1 MEPARHDPPSR
12 AGDDTPSRA
21 GHDTPSRAGHDTPS
35 RAGHD
40 TAAPRRD
47 PRGFR
52 VGAVLGIPVFVS
64 GWWLLLVGWVVLW
77 YGGVLSESLPGL
89 RAGSAYLV
97 AAVFAVLLFGSVF
110 LHELGHAVTALR
122 LGIGVRSMSL
132 WLLGGSTEMAREAP
146 TPGREFAIAVAGP
159 AVNLVLGAV
168 GVAAVLVL
176 PSGTVTEEVAIQLA
190 FSNLLVGIFNLLPGL
205 PMDGGRLLRAGVWKV
220 TGDRFAGLT
229 VAGWAGRVLA
239 VGLAVAVLVALQ
251 QGLTGFGL
259 SVALMFAAALF
270 LWQGAS
276 QAIRSG
282 RLSRRFALL
291 DSTALARPALL
302 VNPDLPLAEALRRA
316 AETGQASLVVVDR
329 DLRPVAVVSRDAVD
343 AVPAERRPWVPVS
356 AVART
361 LHAGLVLPAGLRGE
375 DVVRAVQASP
385 ATEYVV
391 VDGDPH
397 TGGRVVGVLPAAA
410 IADTLEPRKS
420 TR

>member
-12 AGDDTPSRA
+12 AGDDPPSRA
-21 GHDTPSRAGHDTPS
+21 GHDTPSRAGHDN
-35 RAGHD
+35 AG
-40 TAAPRRD
+40 PRRD

-64 GWWLLLVGWVVLW
+64 GWWLLLVAWVVLW
-77 YGGVLSESLPGL
+77 YGGALSRSLPGL
-89 RAGSAYLV
+89 PAGAVYLV
-97 AAVFAVLLFGSVF
+97 AAAFAVLLFGSVF

-132 WLLGGSTEMAREAP
+132 WLLGGSTEMSREAP

-176 PSGTVTEEVAIQLA
+176 PSGTVTEQVAFQLA
-190 FSNLLVGIFNLLPGL
+190 FSNLLVGLFNLLPGL
-205 PMDGGRLLRAGVWKV
+205 PMDGGRLLRAGVWRL
-220 TGDRFAGLT
+220 TGDRFVGLT

-239 VGLAVAVLVALQ
+239 VGVGALVLVAVLR
-251 QGLTGFGL
+251 GFTEFGL
-259 SVALMFAAALF
+259 SVLLMLAAALF

-291 DSTALARPALL
+291 DSTAMARPALM
-302 VNPDLPLAEALRRA
+302 VAPDLPLAEALRRA
-316 AETGQASLVVVDR
+316 DDTGHAALVVVDGN
-329 DLRPVAVVSRDAVD
+329 LRPVGVVSRDAVD
-343 AVPAERRPWVPVS
+343 AVPADRRPWVPVS

-375 DVVRAVQASP
+375 DVLHAVQSSP

-391 VDGDPH
+391 VDGDPD
-397 TGGRVVGVLPAAA
+397 TGGRVVGVLPAAV